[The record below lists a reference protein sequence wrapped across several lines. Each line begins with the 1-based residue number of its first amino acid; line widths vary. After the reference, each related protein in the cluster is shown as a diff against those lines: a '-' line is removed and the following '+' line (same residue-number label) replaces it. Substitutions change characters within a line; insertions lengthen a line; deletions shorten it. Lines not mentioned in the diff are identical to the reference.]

1 MHHQTKVEKT
11 EGEGK
16 NEGEEQI
23 TIACPGGE
31 SIEIPF
37 LLAQQSGYMKHALE
51 FNELRNQNSRVHIT
65 LDDCLDN
72 YYSSKEQPLMDKAFV
87 EEEQKQSVI
96 LQKTVECF
104 KDERKIQELNIEEI
118 DDIYATADFL
128 VLSRQFFR
136 MLLLHKKQSVG
147 QLNGED
153 QRKFIVHC
161 DSIRNLLREG
171 TLEVDFWQL
180 NPELQQ
186 YGLRFDNHN
195 IESLD
200 GLELLVQ
207 DLPAL
212 MKESGYDGII
222 TIVDFA
228 QNKLE
233 TVDVEQILHYF
244 PHIWGLGL
252 SDNCIKN
259 IKLPFKLPN
268 GFQLGLSDNNIEN
281 LPLFKLGEGEHGF
294 VDLKGNPLTK
304 EAKLAC
310 LQAGPSFVEN
320 QRHRIKALADKRM
333 WKWGLGGTAVGM
345 AFGAIAAIV
354 GLVLFDKTITK
365 IDFQGFLKVISREKN
380 LIFMSILGS
389 AVGQGLWFAGVQYW
403 FDTYNDNLIYQYR
416 PGEILVDEE
425 DSDDEKKD

>member
-1 MHHQTKVEKT
+1 MKTIHYCIFALSIAFIPMNLGAMEAWTFKEPLHHQTKVEKT

-65 LDDCLDN
+65 LEFCLDN

-244 PHIWGLGL
+244 PHIWGLA
-252 SDNCIKN
+252 I
-259 IKLPFKLPN
+259 IA
-268 GFQLGLSDNNIEN
+268 
-281 LPLFKLGEGEHGF
+281 
-294 VDLKGNPLTK
+294 LKILNYHSSCP
-304 EAKLAC
+304 
-310 LQAGPSFVEN
+310 
-320 QRHRIKALADKRM
+320 
-333 WKWGLGGTAVGM
+333 M
-345 AFGAIAAIV
+345 AFNWG
-354 GLVLFDKTITK
+354 
-365 IDFQGFLKVISREKN
+365 
-380 LIFMSILGS
+380 
-389 AVGQGLWFAGVQYW
+389 
-403 FDTYNDNLIYQYR
+403 
-416 PGEILVDEE
+416 
-425 DSDDEKKD
+425 